1 MARRVAAIVLALMLT
16 PAVVHAQEAT
26 FTIAAASAD
35 VHKGP
40 SIVTPV
46 IGHVSRGAVLPI
58 SRNLGSWVRIAW
70 PSAPDG
76 VGFVHVTMGRL
87 SANAPEPS
95 ATPGPSPS
103 VSSPSSPSSPKPAA
117 ASTPAAV
124 SAQPPARTPGKPG
137 VGVQGAQGVTSI
149 SHVIGVGALVQSAR
163 GFGATGR
170 AWHADR
176 FGLEFRL
183 TRSTMTS
190 DAAGRM
196 TSVEFEPRFV
206 YALFDHVSN
215 YVWVR
220 PYLGSGVTFS
230 HRTLTGSSPATTADT
245 TDNRAGF
252 DVFGGGELTFA
263 SATPFGLSAELGYR
277 PSSTPF
283 PGFET
288 DRVRLSIAG
297 HWYIK

>member
-1 MARRVAAIVLALMLT
+1 MARFVAAIILALTLT
-16 PAVVHAQEAT
+16 PVALHAQDAT
-26 FTIAAASAD
+26 FTVAVDSAD

-40 SIVTPV
+40 SNVTPV
-46 IGHVSRGAVLPI
+46 IGHASRGTALLV
-58 SRNLGSWVRIAW
+58 SRNLGSWVRIPW

-76 VGFVHVTMGRL
+76 FGYVHVTMGRL
-87 SANAPEPS
+87 SSSAPEPS
-95 ATPGPSPS
+95 AAPTSS
-103 VSSPSSPSSPKPAA
+103 VSSPKAA
-117 ASTPAAV
+117 AST
-124 SAQPPARTPGKPG
+124 SATVPTQPPARTPGKPG
-137 VGVQGAQGVTSI
+137 VGVQGTQGVTSI
-149 SHVIGVGALVQSAR
+149 SHVLGVGGLVQSAR

-176 FGLEFRL
+176 FGFDLRL

-230 HRTLTGSSPATTADT
+230 HRTLTGLPATTTKT
-245 TDNRAGF
+245 TDNRMGF
-252 DVFGGGELTFA
+252 DLFGGGELTFA

-277 PSSTPF
+277 PSATPF

>member
-1 MARRVAAIVLALMLT
+1 MARRVAALVLALILT
-16 PAVVHAQEAT
+16 TAVVHAQDAT
-26 FTIAAASAD
+26 FTVAVASAD

-40 SIVTPV
+40 STVTPV
-46 IGHVSRGAVLPI
+46 IGHVARGAALPV
-58 SRNLGSWVRIAW
+58 SRNLGSWVRIPW

-76 VGFVHVTMGRL
+76 VGYVHVTMGRL
-87 SANAPEPS
+87 SASVPEPS
-95 ATPGPSPS
+95 ALPGPSTS
-103 VSSPSSPSSPKPAA
+103 VSSPRPAA
-117 ASTPAAV
+117 ASTPAPAATQAPV
-124 SAQPPARTPGKPG
+124 HTPPKPG

-170 AWHADR
+170 AWHDDR

-220 PYLGSGVTFS
+220 PYLGSGLTFS
-230 HRTLTGSSPATTADT
+230 HRTLTSSSPATPADT
-245 TDNRAGF
+245 TDNRMGF
-252 DVFGGGELTFA
+252 SVFGGGELTFA

-288 DRVRLSIAG
+288 DRVSLAIAG

>member
-1 MARRVAAIVLALMLT
+1 MARRVAATVLALILT
-16 PAVVHAQEAT
+16 PAAVHAQDAT
-26 FTIAAASAD
+26 FTVAVASAD

-40 SIVTPV
+40 SNVTPV
-46 IGHVSRGAVLPI
+46 IGHVSRGAALLV
-58 SRNLGSWVRIAW
+58 SRNLGSWVRIPW

-76 VGFVHVTMGRL
+76 VGYVHVTMGRL
-87 SANAPEPS
+87 SSSAPEPS
-95 ATPGPSPS
+95 AAPTSS
-103 VSSPSSPSSPKPAA
+103 VSSSTPAA
-117 ASTPAAV
+117 ASTSGPA

-137 VGVQGAQGVTSI
+137 VAVQGTHGATSI
-149 SHVIGVGALVQSAR
+149 SHVIGIGGLVQSAR

-170 AWHADR
+170 AWHKDR
-176 FGLEFRL
+176 FGLDVRL
-183 TRSTMTS
+183 TRSTMSS

-215 YVWVR
+215 YVWIR
-220 PYLGSGVTFS
+220 PYLGSGVTFA
-230 HRTLTGSSPATTADT
+230 HRTLTGLSPATTTKT
-245 TDNRAGF
+245 TDNRMGF
-252 DVFGGGELTFA
+252 DLFGGGELTFA

-277 PSSTPF
+277 PSATPF

-288 DRVRLSIAG
+288 DRLRLSIAG

>member
-1 MARRVAAIVLALMLT
+1 MARRIAAIVLALVLT
-16 PAVVHAQEAT
+16 PAVVYAQDAT
-26 FTIAAASAD
+26 FTVAVASAD

-40 SIVTPV
+40 STVTPV
-46 IGHVSRGAVLPI
+46 IGHVSRGTALPV
-58 SRNLGSWVRIAW
+58 SRNLGSWVRIPW

-76 VGFVHVTMGRL
+76 LGYVHVTMGRL
-87 SANAPEPS
+87 SASAPEPS
-95 ATPGPSPS
+95 ALPTPSASVASPR
-103 VSSPSSPSSPKPAA
+103 PAA
-117 ASTPAAV
+117 ASTPGPASPQP
-124 SAQPPARTPGKPG
+124 SARAPGKPG

-170 AWHADR
+170 AWHDDR

-196 TSVEFEPRFV
+196 TSVEFEPRFA

-220 PYLGSGVTFS
+220 PYLGSGLTFS
-230 HRTLTGSSPATTADT
+230 HRTLTGSSPATTGNTAANT
-245 TDNRAGF
+245 TGF
-252 DVFGGGELTFA
+252 DLFGGGELTFA

>member
-1 MARRVAAIVLALMLT
+1 MARFVAAIILALVLT
-16 PAVVHAQEAT
+16 PVAVHAQDAT
-26 FTIAAASAD
+26 FTVAVASAD

-40 SIVTPV
+40 SNVTPV
-46 IGHVSRGAVLPI
+46 IGHASRGAALLV
-58 SRNLGSWVRIAW
+58 SRNLGSWVRIPW

-76 VGFVHVTMGRL
+76 FGYVHVTMGHL
-87 SANAPEPS
+87 SASAPEPTAAPTS
-95 ATPGPSPS
+95 S
-103 VSSPSSPSSPKPAA
+103 VSSPKPAA
-117 ASTPAAV
+117 ASASAPV
-124 SAQPPARTPGKPG
+124 SAQPPARTPGRPG
-137 VGVQGAQGVTSI
+137 VGVQGTQGVSSI
-149 SHVIGVGALVQSAR
+149 SHVIGVGGLVQSAR
-163 GFGATGR
+163 GFGATARG
-170 AWHADR
+170 WHADR
-176 FGLEFRL
+176 FGLDLRL
-183 TRSTMTS
+183 TRSTMTN

-215 YVWVR
+215 YVWIR

-230 HRTLTGSSPATTADT
+230 HRTLTSLSPATTSKP
-245 TDNRAGF
+245 TDNRMGF
-252 DVFGGGELTFA
+252 DLFGGGEFTFA

-277 PSSTPF
+277 PATTPF